1 MPSYNLNLADPQT
14 VLRILVTI
22 VEQSGGILEFHSEDY
37 DKMDRSKLLAVDYDR
52 TKCINTLRVLSNS
65 SAVVPVVPEAHGWTQ
80 PPQTAPLER
89 ARNEATQQAKRQTV
103 RTDEELADME
113 DEMQKRQALADLEKE
128 GKAPLR
134 IRTQA

>member
-22 VEQSGGILEFHSEDY
+22 VEGNGGSMEFHSEDY
-37 DKMDRSKLLAVDYDR
+37 DKMDRSKLLTIDYDR
-52 TKCINTLRVLSNS
+52 AKGVNTLRVLGNS
-65 SAVVPVVPEAHGWTQ
+65 SAAVSVVPEAHSWTQ

-89 ARNEATQQAKRQTV
+89 ARSEAAQQSRRTHV
-103 RTDEELADME
+103 PTDEELANLE
-113 DEMQKRQALADLEKE
+113 EEAAKRQNLARMEAE

-134 IRTQA
+134 INIKS